1 MRVKKTFNEPDEG
14 RCYEF
19 LYDSTDVSSH
29 RHARMHFLL
38 ANFLYNA
45 HLHTQIYRFWMP
57 TKHPTLKDIER
68 TTDVNWLNDTPHF
81 TLYCTT
87 YNMQAWQRYGNSDCP
102 STVTDVLC
110 RNCWTDQAG
119 YWDRNNSRPVLF
131 IKLVQIAP
139 KIRVLPHNLTPTSTQ
154 FHPASC

>member
-68 TTDVNWLNDTPHF
+68 TTLTGS
-81 TLYCTT
+81 TT
-87 YNMQAWQRYGNSDCP
+87 RHILHYTARRTTCRRGNATAIPTVRRP
-102 STVTDVLC
+102 SLMSCVVTAE
-110 RNCWTDQAG
+110 Q
-119 YWDRNNSRPVLF
+119 
-131 IKLVQIAP
+131 IKLVIEIETILGQCYLLSWFRSLQ
-139 KIRVLPHNLTPTSTQ
+139 K
-154 FHPASC
+154 